1 MPMSGKSYYA
11 RALSAL
17 YNKDLVDIDHQIITS
32 INKTIPEIF
41 EENGEKGFRKIE
53 TVSIMETSK
62 SLNQAIS
69 TGGGTILN
77 AKNIDYLKQNG
88 IIIFLDVP
96 LDLLKGMNPRNRPLL
111 KDTKNLEKLYK
122 DRHHLYLKY
131 ADIVINKTNMDE
143 STILN
148 MIEVKI
154 NEHINTKWT

>member
-1 MPMSGKSYYA
+1 MSS
-11 RALSAL
+11 
-17 YNKDLVDIDHQIITS
+17 V
-32 INKTIPEIF
+32 
-41 EENGEKGFRKIE
+41 
-53 TVSIMETSK
+53 SK

-96 LDLLKGMNPRNRPLL
+96 LELLKSMNPRNRPLL
-111 KDTKNLEKLYK
+111 KDTNNLDKLYK
-122 DRHHLYLKY
+122 DRHPLYLKY